1 MAKDRF
7 DIKEKDG
14 IGLIT
19 ILLYAA
25 MLMVGCNKDSVSISI
40 ERQLN
45 DYPQSRVQDIYKS
58 FCQDNPH
65 YRIIAREIFER
76 EIRPLLE

>member
-14 IGLIT
+14 IGL
-19 ILLYAA
+19 
-25 MLMVGCNKDSVSISI
+25 SISI

>member
-40 ERQLN
+40 
-45 DYPQSRVQDIYKS
+45 
-58 FCQDNPH
+58 
-65 YRIIAREIFER
+65 AREIFER